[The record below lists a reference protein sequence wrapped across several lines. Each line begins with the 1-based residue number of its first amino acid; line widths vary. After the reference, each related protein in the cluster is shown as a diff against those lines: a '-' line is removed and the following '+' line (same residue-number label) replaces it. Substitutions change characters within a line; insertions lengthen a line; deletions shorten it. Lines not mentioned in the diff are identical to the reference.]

1 MKFSGQTTFPLRLPT
16 VLITL
21 AVSVLTIGLVSPATA
36 QEQWRTLDPDNT
48 LIIDSNKGRMIIEM
62 RPEMAPKAVERIKLL
77 TREKV
82 YDGLQF
88 HRVIAKFVAQTG
100 NPNNKDGGGTAY
112 PNLPPEMMFKLG
124 YSAVNNFASLSSDA
138 ATGFLGSVPFQSL
151 PLTDTIKNS
160 NGSLRAWGA
169 HCPGVAG
176 MGRNEPRDSANSELY
191 FMLDA
196 SRRLDRDY
204 TVFGRV
210 VIGNDV
216 LLSITHGEPPAQ
228 PDIMKTVR
236 LLADFPAKDRPIIRV
251 ASPAAM
257 EKMIAQTR
265 RDKGA
270 DFSVC
275 DVQIPAKID

>member
-1 MKFSGQTTFPLRLPT
+1 MTFSRR
-16 VLITL
+16 TL
-21 AVSVLTIGLVSPATA
+21 FTSIALSALSMSISLSVSA
-36 QEQWRTLDPDNT
+36 QELWRTLDPDNT
-48 LIIDSNKGRMIIEM
+48 LVIDSSKGRMIIEM

-100 NPNNKDGGGTAY
+100 NPNNKDGGGTSY
-112 PNLPPEMMFKLG
+112 PNLPPEMMFKLA
-124 YSAVNNFASLSSDA
+124 YSAVNNFATLSSDA
-138 ATGFLGSVPFQSL
+138 ATGFLGSVPFQAL

-160 NGSLRAWGA
+160 HGSLRSWGA

-196 SRRLDRDY
+196 TRRLDRDY

-236 LLADFPAKDRPIIRV
+236 LLADFPAKDKPTVRV
-251 ASPAAM
+251 ASSAAM
-257 EKMIAQTR
+257 EKIIAQSR
-265 RDKGA
+265 REKGA
-270 DFSVC
+270 DFSIC
-275 DVQIPAKID
+275 DVQIPAKVE

>member
-1 MKFSGQTTFPLRLPT
+1 MKFSRRTLFTSIALSAISLCASLP
-16 VLITL
+16 
-21 AVSVLTIGLVSPATA
+21 VSA
-36 QEQWRTLDPDNT
+36 QELWRTLDPDNT
-48 LIIDSNKGRMIIEM
+48 LVIDSSKGRMIIEM

-112 PNLPPEMMFKLG
+112 PNLPPEMMFKLA
-124 YSAVNNFASLSSDA
+124 YSAVNNFATLSGDA

-151 PLTDTIKNS
+151 PLTDAIKNS
-160 NGSLRAWGA
+160 NGSLRSWGA
-169 HCPGVAG
+169 HCPDIAG

-210 VIGNDV
+210 VIGKDV
-216 LLSITHGEPPAQ
+216 LLSITHGEPPAH
-228 PDIMKTVR
+228 PDVMKTVR
-236 LLADFPAKDRPIIRV
+236 LLSDFPAKDRPTVRV

-257 EKMIAQTR
+257 EKIIAQTR
-265 RDKGA
+265 REKGA

-275 DVQIPAKID
+275 DVQIPAKVE

>member
-1 MKFSGQTTFPLRLPT
+1 MKFSGRTALPLAFTSLTFSACALS
-16 VLITL
+16 L
-21 AVSVLTIGLVSPATA
+21 ALPATA
-36 QEQWRTLDPDNT
+36 QEQWRTLDPENT
-48 LIIDSNKGRMIIEM
+48 LIIDSNKGRMVIEM

-112 PNLPPEMMFKLG
+112 PNLPPEMMFKLA
-124 YSAVNNFASLSSDA
+124 YPAVSNFAALSSDA

-151 PLTDTIKNS
+151 PLTDAIKGG
-160 NGSLRAWGA
+160 NGSLRSWGA

-204 TVFGRV
+204 TVFGRI

-216 LLSITHGEPPAQ
+216 LLKITHGEPPAQ
-228 PDIMKTVR
+228 PDIMQTVR
-236 LLADFPAKDRPIIRV
+236 LLADFPAKDRPVVRV
-251 ASPAAM
+251 ASSAAM
-257 EKMIAQTR
+257 EKIIVQTR
-265 RDKGA
+265 REKGA

-275 DVQIPAKID
+275 DVTIPAKID